1 LIGQIPDH
9 EPFQNQGHFETVS
22 EAKELGAKA
31 TVKSQSGSL
40 KGGDMKNLFQALAK
54 YNESVNQSIM
64 ELLKPLKKEQV
75 MMETKAYYPS
85 IFATLLH
92 NLIADLNWLRRY
104 RDALKENKALN
115 NGKLLSFEE
124 KSLRL
129 EFESDH
135 TKFFPYRKQ
144 VDELMIQFVNELDE
158 SKMHLVIKY
167 KSYKGE
173 EIEKELWKTL
183 LHLFNHQTHHRGQVS
198 VLLDLIGI
206 DHDYSSLVSRI

>member
-1 LIGQIPDH
+1 
-9 EPFQNQGHFETVS
+9 
-22 EAKELGAKA
+22 
-31 TVKSQSGSL
+31 
-40 KGGDMKNLFQALAK
+40 MKNLFQAFAR
-54 YNESVNQSIM
+54 YNGSVNQSIL
-64 ELLKPLKKEQV
+64 ELVEPLKKDQI
-75 MMETKAYYPS
+75 MMKTKAYYPS
-85 IFATLLH
+85 IFETLLH

-115 NGKLLSFEE
+115 NGKPLSLEE
-124 KSLRL
+124 KGLRK
-129 EFESDH
+129 EFESDY
-135 TKFFPYRKQ
+135 TKFFQYRKQ

-158 SKMHLVIKY
+158 SKMDLVIKY
-167 KSYKGE
+167 KNYKGE

>member
-1 LIGQIPDH
+1 
-9 EPFQNQGHFETVS
+9 
-22 EAKELGAKA
+22 
-31 TVKSQSGSL
+31 
-40 KGGDMKNLFQALAK
+40 MKNLFQALAK

-129 EFESDH
+129 EFESDY

-144 VDELMIQFVNELDE
+144 VDELMIQFVNDLDE